1 MFLIE
6 DDNFLQEVQKKQID
20 DLLYNMSFPMY
31 FMDHG
36 LDDDGKGMFVH
47 AMLKRPEG
55 ETGQRYNSDYFN
67 FFTSCFMMFCSKHD
81 IKVNEIL
88 RSAVNCCY
96 NNGYVGT
103 DIHSDHEFEHKQFL
117 LYLNDPEDKETP
129 TIVYN
134 KEETE
139 ILKKIYPKK
148 YKGACFDGLPHTFN
162 YPKKGLRWVAVFTF
176 I

>member
-1 MFLIE
+1 MFFDVL
-6 DDNFLQEVQKKQID
+6 FL
-20 DLLYNMSFPMY
+20 
-31 FMDHG
+31 
-36 LDDDGKGMFVH
+36 
-47 AMLKRPEG
+47 
-55 ETGQRYNSDYFN
+55 
-67 FFTSCFMMFCSKHD
+67 KHD

-96 NNGYVGT
+96 NNVIRT

-139 ILKKIYPKK
+139 ILKKYIQKK
-148 YKGACFDGLPHTFN
+148 YKGACFD
-162 YPKKGLRWVAVFTF
+162 A
-176 I
+176 

>member
-1 MFLIE
+1 MKRIE
-6 DDNFLQEVQKKQID
+6 SMEDYVADVEKSND
-20 DLLYNMSFPMY
+20 
-31 FMDHG
+31 
-36 LDDDGKGMFVH
+36 
-47 AMLKRPEG
+47 
-55 ETGQRYNSDYFN
+55 DYFN

-148 YKGACFDGLPHTFN
+148 YKGAWFDGLPHTFN

-176 I
+176 T